1 MIFFTSLPFGE
12 VGGAFMM
19 KSFQDELQ
27 QIESSGLLRKL
38 RPLSAS
44 TEGYSVVNGAR
55 MLNLSSND
63 YLGLAVDD
71 ALRESFVQRH
81 LSLMGDGLF
90 SASSSRLLSG
100 NHAYYEQVES
110 QLADMYGRS
119 ALFFNSG
126 YHANLGILPAL
137 VGKDDLILSDKLVHA
152 SLIDGIQLSG
162 ATHVRYR
169 HCDYGQLEE
178 ILKSRR
184 HLYKRVV
191 VVTESIFSMDG
202 DVADLHTLVAL
213 KNRYG
218 AMLYVDEAH
227 AVGTRGN
234 TGLGI
239 AEEVGLLSDID
250 FLVGTMG
257 KALAS
262 VGAFVVCDEEIK
274 KLLINKCRTLIF
286 TTALPPVNV
295 AWSLWVLQH
304 IGAMQYRRVQL
315 MLLSKQASTLLSQG
329 GFDAISH
336 SNIIPVI
343 IGDNHQAMA
352 LSQQLQDGGFFVLP
366 VRPPTVPA
374 GTARL
379 RLSLS
384 SDMAWEK
391 IAEMCHLLI
400 ELNHKNA

>member
-1 MIFFTSLPFGE
+1 
-12 VGGAFMM
+12 MM

-27 QIESSGLLRKL
+27 QIESSGLLRQM

-44 TEGYSVVNGAR
+44 TEGYSVVNGMR

-71 ALRESFVQRH
+71 ALRESFVQH
-81 LSLMGDGLF
+81 QLPLMGDGVF

-100 NHAYYEQVES
+100 NHAYYEQVEA

-126 YHANLGILPAL
+126 YHANMGILPAL
-137 VGKDDLILSDKLVHA
+137 VGKDDLVLSDKLVHA
-152 SLIDGIQLSG
+152 SLIDGIRLSG

-169 HCDYGQLEE
+169 HCDYDQLED

-184 HLYKRVV
+184 HRYQRVV

-218 AMLYVDEAH
+218 ALLYVDEAH

-234 TGLGI
+234 VGLGI
-239 AEEVGLLSDID
+239 AEEVGELTNID
-250 FLVGTMG
+250 LLVGTMG

-262 VGAFVVCDEEIK
+262 VGAFVVCDAVIK

-304 IGAMQYRRVQL
+304 IGAMQHRREQL
-315 MLLSKQASTLLSQG
+315 KLISEQASTLLRQG

-343 IGDNHQAMA
+343 IGDNNQAMA
-352 LSQQLQDGGFFVLP
+352 MSNQMMEGGFFVLP
-366 VRPPTVPA
+366 VRPPTVPV

-391 IAEMCHLLI
+391 ISEMCHLLI
-400 ELNHKNA
+400 GLNRQDV

>member
-1 MIFFTSLPFGE
+1 
-12 VGGAFMM
+12 M

-27 QIESSGLLRKL
+27 QIESSGLLRQL
-38 RPLSAS
+38 RSLSAS
-44 TEGYSVVNGAR
+44 TEGHSVVNGAR

-71 ALRESFVQRH
+71 ALRESFVQSQ
-81 LSLMGDGLF
+81 LPLIGDGLF

-100 NHAYYEQVES
+100 NHAYYEQVEA

-152 SLIDGIQLSG
+152 SLIDGIRLSG

-178 ILKSRR
+178 FLKSRR

-191 VVTESIFSMDG
+191 VVTESVFSMDG

-218 AMLYVDEAH
+218 ALLYVDEAH

-239 AEEVGLLSDID
+239 AEEVGELSNID
-250 FLVGTMG
+250 LLVGTMG

-262 VGAFVVCDEEIK
+262 VGAFVVCDEVIK

-286 TTALPPVNV
+286 TTALPPVNM
-295 AWSLWVLQH
+295 AWSLWVLQY
-304 IGAMQYRRVQL
+304 IGSMQHRREQL
-315 MLLSKQASTLLSQG
+315 TFLSKQASTLLRQG
-329 GFDAISH
+329 GFDAMSY

-352 LSQQLQDGGFFVLP
+352 LSNQLQEGGFFVLP
-366 VRPPTVPA
+366 VRPPTVPV

-384 SDMAWEK
+384 SDMVWEK
-391 IAEMCHLLI
+391 IAEMGQLLI
-400 ELNHKNA
+400 QLKHQKA